1 MTPLKKHL
9 NQAGI
14 HSPFVVAEQLDAQDW
29 TVFEQRYAP
38 TGRAPYALRAMMGL
52 ILYGIMQGVSSL
64 RALER
69 LARVDLD
76 AMWVTGSIAPDHAN
90 IGRFICLHEAS
101 LVNDF
106 FETLTRTILEQSRT
120 STATLAGDGT
130 IIEAAC
136 SYYTLIKEEAVR
148 ARVNEAQKQV
158 EQASLEQQDKAQ
170 QQSERAKRCEQIFD
184 QRKAVRQLKSK
195 SSESLAVSPTEPEAV
210 VHHQKRG
217 RGGRGFAPAYVP
229 SVLVNEARIIVAH
242 GVDPT
247 SENTLVGKLLDQVDR
262 IQSDQD
268 LELL

>member
-1 MTPLKKHL
+1 M
-9 NQAGI
+9 
-14 HSPFVVAEQLDAQDW
+14 VAELLDAQDW
-29 TVFEQRYAP
+29 TVFEQRYAH
-38 TGRAPYALRAMMGL
+38 TGRAPYAPRAMLGL

-69 LARVDLD
+69 LARVDLG
-76 AMWVTGSIAPDHAN
+76 AMWVTGGIAPDHAN
-90 IGRFICLHEAS
+90 IGRFICLREAS

-136 SYYTLIKEEAVR
+136 SYYKLIKEEAVR

-158 EQASLEQQDKAQ
+158 EQTSLEQQDKAQ
-170 QQSERAKRCEQIFD
+170 RQLERAKLCEQIFD

-195 SSESLAVSPTEPEAV
+195 SSESLAVSPTEPDAV
-210 VHHQKRG
+210 VLRQKR
-217 RGGRGFAPAYVP
+217 GRGFAPAYVP
-229 SVLVNEARIIVAH
+229 SVLANEARIIVAH

-247 SENTLVGKLLDQVDR
+247 SENTLGGKLLDQVGR
-262 IQSDQD
+262 IHSDQD
-268 LELL
+268 REIL